1 MKIRIVILRFSRKNR
16 TRETIFFRRA
26 SNPRSWSRSIATDH
40 QQFIPA
46 SLHFFFSSLP
56 FDRRSRI
63 LEEKIVSTAFVH
75 QYFLIFLVARSGFCA
90 ISPVLDGRIG
100 IIAVSVCRSIA
111 GGWLK
116 IRGRGLSPWKFYS
129 SRGEWKSQRFRDE
142 TMNERERE

>member
-1 MKIRIVILRFSRKNR
+1 MVQIDCNRSSAIYSCVI
-16 TRETIFFRRA
+16 A
-26 SNPRSWSRSIATDH
+26 
-40 QQFIPA
+40 
-46 SLHFFFSSLP
+46 FFFSSLP

-100 IIAVSVCRSIA
+100 IIVVSVCRSIA

-142 TMNERERE
+142 TMNEREREWTFREGEIMQNKGGSI

>member
-1 MKIRIVILRFSRKNR
+1 MVQIDCNRSSAIYSCVI
-16 TRETIFFRRA
+16 A
-26 SNPRSWSRSIATDH
+26 
-40 QQFIPA
+40 
-46 SLHFFFSSLP
+46 FFFSSLP

-142 TMNERERE
+142 TMNEREREWTFREGEIMQNKGRSI

>member
-1 MKIRIVILRFSRKNR
+1 MVQIDRNRSSAIYSCVI
-16 TRETIFFRRA
+16 A
-26 SNPRSWSRSIATDH
+26 
-40 QQFIPA
+40 
-46 SLHFFFSSLP
+46 FFFSSLP

-142 TMNERERE
+142 TMNEREREWTFREGEIMQNKGGSI

>member
-1 MKIRIVILRFSRKNR
+1 MVQIDCNRSSAIYSCVI
-16 TRETIFFRRA
+16 A
-26 SNPRSWSRSIATDH
+26 
-40 QQFIPA
+40 
-46 SLHFFFSSLP
+46 FFFSSVP

-142 TMNERERE
+142 TMNEREREWTFREGEIMQNKGGSI

>member
-1 MKIRIVILRFSRKNR
+1 MVQIDCNRSSAIYSCVI
-16 TRETIFFRRA
+16 A
-26 SNPRSWSRSIATDH
+26 
-40 QQFIPA
+40 
-46 SLHFFFSSLP
+46 FFFSSLP

-90 ISPVLDGRIG
+90 ISPVLDDRIG

-142 TMNERERE
+142 TMNEREREWTFREGEIMQNKGGSI

>member
-1 MKIRIVILRFSRKNR
+1 MVQIDCNRSSAIYSCVI
-16 TRETIFFRRA
+16 A
-26 SNPRSWSRSIATDH
+26 
-40 QQFIPA
+40 
-46 SLHFFFSSLP
+46 FFFSSLP

-129 SRGEWKSQRFRDE
+129 SRGEWKSQQFRDE
-142 TMNERERE
+142 TMNEREREWTFREGEIMQNKGGSI

>member
-1 MKIRIVILRFSRKNR
+1 MVQIDCNRSSAIYSCVI
-16 TRETIFFRRA
+16 A
-26 SNPRSWSRSIATDH
+26 
-40 QQFIPA
+40 
-46 SLHFFFSSLP
+46 FFFSS
-56 FDRRSRI
+56 RRSRI

-142 TMNERERE
+142 TMNEREREWTFREGEIMQNKGGSI

>member
-1 MKIRIVILRFSRKNR
+1 MVQIDRNRSSAIYSCVI
-16 TRETIFFRRA
+16 A
-26 SNPRSWSRSIATDH
+26 
-40 QQFIPA
+40 
-46 SLHFFFSSLP
+46 FFFSSVP

-142 TMNERERE
+142 TINEREREWTFREGEIMQNKGGSI

>member
-1 MKIRIVILRFSRKNR
+1 MVQIDRNRSSAIYSCVI
-16 TRETIFFRRA
+16 A
-26 SNPRSWSRSIATDH
+26 
-40 QQFIPA
+40 
-46 SLHFFFSSLP
+46 FFFSSLP

-142 TMNERERE
+142 TMNEREREWTFREAEIMQNKGGSI

>member
-1 MKIRIVILRFSRKNR
+1 MVQIDCNRSSAIYSCVI
-16 TRETIFFRRA
+16 A
-26 SNPRSWSRSIATDH
+26 
-40 QQFIPA
+40 
-46 SLHFFFSSLP
+46 FFFSSLP

-142 TMNERERE
+142 TMNEREREWTFREGEIMQNKGGSI

>member
-1 MKIRIVILRFSRKNR
+1 MVQIDCNRSSAIYSCVI
-16 TRETIFFRRA
+16 A
-26 SNPRSWSRSIATDH
+26 
-40 QQFIPA
+40 
-46 SLHFFFSSLP
+46 FFFSSLP

-63 LEEKIVSTAFVH
+63 LEEKIVSTTFVH

-111 GGWLK
+111 SGWLK

-142 TMNERERE
+142 TMNEREREWTFREGEIMQNKGGSI

>member
-1 MKIRIVILRFSRKNR
+1 MVQIDRNRSSAIYSCVI
-16 TRETIFFRRA
+16 A
-26 SNPRSWSRSIATDH
+26 
-40 QQFIPA
+40 
-46 SLHFFFSSLP
+46 FFFSSVP

-142 TMNERERE
+142 TMNEREREWTFREGEIMQNKGGSI